1 MAKVFLGLGTNL
13 GNKEENLRTAVR
25 WIEEKIGKCL
35 SLSSFYETA
44 PWGFESENQ
53 FLNAAACVETSLTPE
68 EVLRTTQIIERELG
82 RQKKSEA
89 GVYTDRPIDIDILL
103 YDGQILQTDGLT
115 IPHPLMHER
124 NFVMKPL
131 AEIAPDVI
139 HPVLQ
144 RTMKE
149 IAAHTGNK

>member
-1 MAKVFLGLGTNL
+1 M
-13 GNKEENLRTAVR
+13 
-25 WIEEKIGKCL
+25 
-35 SLSSFYETA
+35 
-44 PWGFESENQ
+44 
-53 FLNAAACVETSLTPE
+53 ETSLTPE

-124 NFVMKPL
+124 DFVMKPL